1 MNKTKTVYINTV
13 TAVILVSLLFI
24 DNLSSDKAVVA
35 TTSSSLP
42 TPNATEPLST
52 TITTGSG
59 LNNSTTTNATG
70 GAAISETVN
79 DRLENTTSALENT
92 TAALTNATR
101 ALQNISSMIPAAIPS
116 SSSAAPLRPPTTVTS
131 ASAVNATTVINSIF
145 ENNLPAIFIIVISS
159 IIGVPLVLDIVLAYR
174 RKPPTT
180 VSGTYRESS
189 NRVVGMPDLYRSL
202 MTFGIIVL
210 VGTVIF
216 YLLAL
221 ITLNIN
227 DSTSPALQSLIDV
240 LKSLG
245 TILGTA
251 LATIIAFYFGTR
263 ATESATEKATAAA
276 AAGATVA
283 KARAAAIERE
293 PPNVLNT
300 IPADGATQVP
310 VSSLISA
317 TFSEPMSSPTIN
329 ENTFTIRRAD
339 DESTMIKGALS
350 LSPDSK
356 TAIFDPDQDFSPNTK
371 YIAEI
376 STGPKDL
383 AGNALASTKRWS
395 FTTATAAKNPYL
407 FTVQRYIYS

>member
-1 MNKTKTVYINTV
+1 MNKTKRVYINTV
-13 TAVILVSLLFI
+13 TAVVILVSLLFI

-35 TTSSSLP
+35 TATSSSP

-52 TITTGSG
+52 TTSG
-59 LNNSTTTNATG
+59 GGLTNNNNTTNATG
-70 GAAISETVN
+70 GAISAEIVN

-92 TAALTNATR
+92 TAALTNATK
-101 ALQNISSMIPAAIPS
+101 ALQNISSIIPAATL
-116 SSSAAPLRPPTTVTS
+116 SSSAPPPRPPNTVTS
-131 ASAVNATTVINSIF
+131 GSAVNATTVINSIF
-145 ENNLPAIFIIVISS
+145 ENNLPAVFIIVISS
-159 IIGVPLVLDIVLAYR
+159 IIGVPLVLDIILAYR

-180 VSGTYRESS
+180 MSGTYRESS

-276 AAGATVA
+276 AAGATVT
-283 KARAAAIERE
+283 KAGAAAVKKE

-376 STGPKDL
+376 STGAKDL

-395 FTTATAAKNPYL
+395 FTTATIA
-407 FTVQRYIYS
+407 

>member
-1 MNKTKTVYINTV
+1 MNKTKRVYINTV
-13 TAVILVSLLFI
+13 TAVVILVSLLFI

-35 TTSSSLP
+35 TTATSSSP
-42 TPNATEPLST
+42 TPNAIEPLST
-52 TITTGSG
+52 TITGGG
-59 LNNSTTTNATG
+59 LTNNNTSTNATG
-70 GAAISETVN
+70 GAISSEIVN

-92 TAALTNATR
+92 TAALTNATE
-101 ALQNISSMIPAAIPS
+101 ALQNISSIIPAATP
-116 SSSAAPLRPPTTVTS
+116 SSAAPPTRPATTVTS

-145 ENNLPAIFIIVISS
+145 ETNLPIIFIIAISS

-180 VSGTYRESS
+180 TVSGTDRESS

-227 DSTSPALQSLIDV
+227 DATSPALQSLIDV

-263 ATESATEKATAAA
+263 ASESATEKAAAA
-276 AAGATVA
+276 AAATVA
-283 KARAAAIERE
+283 TVTKAGAAAPAVEKE

-339 DESTMIKGALS
+339 DESTVIKGALS

-395 FTTATAAKNPYL
+395 FTTTATVA
-407 FTVQRYIYS
+407 

>member
-1 MNKTKTVYINTV
+1 MNKTKRVYINTV
-13 TAVILVSLLFI
+13 TAVILISLLVI
-24 DNLSSDKAVVA
+24 DNLSSDKAAA
-35 TTSSSLP
+35 TTFSSP
-42 TPNATEPLST
+42 TPNATEPMRNT
-52 TITTGSG
+52 TTGGG
-59 LNNSTTTNATG
+59 LTTNNTTNATG
-70 GAAISETVN
+70 DGAISATVN

-101 ALQNISSMIPAAIPS
+101 ALQNISSTIPTARPPPPS
-116 SSSAAPLRPPTTVTS
+116 PPTTITN

-145 ENNLPAIFIIVISS
+145 ENNLPAVFIIVISF
-159 IIGVPLVLDIVLAYR
+159 IIGVPLILDIILAYR
-174 RKPPTT
+174 RKPTG
-180 VSGTYRESS
+180 GTDKDD

-227 DSTSPALQSLIDV
+227 NSTSPALQSLIDV

-263 ATESATEKATAAA
+263 AAESATEKATAATAATTAAVTKA
-276 AAGATVA
+276 AAAT
-283 KARAAAIERE
+283 AAPAASEKE
-293 PPNVLNT
+293 PPEVVNT

-310 VSSLISA
+310 VSSLVSA

-339 DESTMIKGALS
+339 DESTLIKGALS
-350 LSPDSK
+350 LSPDGK
-356 TAIFDPDQDFSPNTK
+356 TAIFDPEQDLSPNTK
-371 YIAEI
+371 YVAEI
-376 STGPKDL
+376 GTGAKDL
-383 AGNALASTKRWS
+383 AGNALDSIKRWS
-395 FTTATAAKNPYL
+395 FTTVT
-407 FTVQRYIYS
+407 T

>member
-1 MNKTKTVYINTV
+1 MNKTKRVYITTV
-13 TAVILVSLLFI
+13 AAVILISLLFI
-24 DNLSSDKAVVA
+24 DNLSSSDKAVA
-35 TTSSSLP
+35 TTTSSSP
-42 TPNATEPLST
+42 VPNATEILRDNT
-52 TITTGSG
+52 TTTGGG
-59 LNNSTTTNATG
+59 LANATNATG
-70 GAAISETVN
+70 SAISEIVN
-79 DRLENTTSALENT
+79 DRLENTTSALANATE
-92 TAALTNATR
+92 ALTNATN
-101 ALQNISSMIPAAIPS
+101 AFQGVVSNPPAQT
-116 SSSAAPLRPPTTVTS
+116 PLPPPNTS
-131 ASAVNATTVINSIF
+131 TNASTVNATTVISSIF
-145 ENNLPAIFIIVISS
+145 ENNLPAVFIIVIAS
-159 IIGVPLVLDIVLAYR
+159 IIGVPLVLDIILAYR
-174 RKPPTT
+174 RKPPA
-180 VSGTYRESS
+180 VSTSGENSS

-263 ATESATEKATAAA
+263 AAESATEKASAATTAAVTKGAAA
-276 AAGATVA
+276 AA
-283 KARAAAIERE
+283 AAAPGEKE
-293 PPNVLNT
+293 PPKVLNT

-310 VSSLISA
+310 ITSLISA

-329 ENTFTIRRAD
+329 ENTFTLRRAD
-339 DESTMIKGALS
+339 DQSTLIKGAFS
-350 LSPDSK
+350 LSPDGK
-356 TAIFDPDQDFSPNTK
+356 TAIFDPDQDLSPNTK

-376 STGPKDL
+376 GTGAKDL

-395 FTTATAAKNPYL
+395 FSTA
-407 FTVQRYIYS
+407 

>member
-1 MNKTKTVYINTV
+1 MNKTKRVYINSF
-13 TAVILVSLLFI
+13 TAVVILVSLLFI

-35 TTSSSLP
+35 TATSSSP

-52 TITTGSG
+52 TTITGGG
-59 LNNSTTTNATG
+59 LTNNNTTANATG
-70 GAAISETVN
+70 IATPAEIVN

-92 TAALTNATR
+92 TAALTNATK
-101 ALQNISSMIPAAIPS
+101 ALQNISNIIPAAIPS
-116 SSSAAPLRPPTTVTS
+116 SASPPTRPATTVTS

-145 ENNLPAIFIIVISS
+145 ETNIPIIFIIAISS
-159 IIGVPLVLDIVLAYR
+159 IIGVPLVLDIILAYR

-180 VSGTYRESS
+180 TVSGTDRESS

-240 LKSLG
+240 LKNLG

-263 ATESATEKATAAA
+263 AAESATEKATAAA
-276 AAGATVA
+276 ATTTAAVTKAAGA
-283 KARAAAIERE
+283 AAAPAPSEKE
-293 PPNVLNT
+293 PPKVLNT
-300 IPADGATQVP
+300 IPADEATQVP
-310 VSSLISA
+310 VSSLVSA

-329 ENTFTIRRAD
+329 ENTFIVRRAD
-339 DESTMIKGALS
+339 DGESTLIKGVLS
-350 LSPDSK
+350 LSPDNK
-356 TAIFDPDQDFSPNTK
+356 TVIFDPEQDFSPNTK
-371 YIAEI
+371 YFAEI
-376 STGPKDL
+376 NTGAKDVT
-383 AGNALASTKRWS
+383 GNALDSTKRWS
-395 FTTATAAKNPYL
+395 FSTTT
-407 FTVQRYIYS
+407 TTTT

>member
-1 MNKTKTVYINTV
+1 MNKTKRIYINTV
-13 TAVILVSLLFI
+13 AAVILISLLFI
-24 DNLSSDKAVVA
+24 DNLSSSDKAVA
-35 TTSSSLP
+35 TTTTSSSPVL
-42 TPNATEPLST
+42 NATEILRDNT
-52 TITTGSG
+52 TTTTTTGG
-59 LNNSTTTNATG
+59 RLANATNATG
-70 GAAISETVN
+70 SAISEIVN
-79 DRLENTTSALENT
+79 DRLENTASALANATE
-92 TAALTNATR
+92 ALTNATN
-101 ALQNISSMIPAAIPS
+101 AFQGVVSNPPAQT
-116 SSSAAPLRPPTTVTS
+116 PPPNTSTNASTVNT
-131 ASAVNATTVINSIF
+131 TTVISSIF
-145 ENNLPAIFIIVISS
+145 ENNLPAVFIIVIAS
-159 IIGVPLVLDIVLAYR
+159 IIGVPLVLDIILAYR
-174 RKPPTT
+174 RKPPT
-180 VSGTYRESS
+180 VSTGGENIS

-263 ATESATEKATAAA
+263 AAESATEKASAATTAAVTKGAASAAA
-276 AAGATVA
+276 APDE
-283 KARAAAIERE
+283 KE
-293 PPNVLNT
+293 PPKVLNT

-310 VSSLISA
+310 ITSLISA
-317 TFSEPMSSPTIN
+317 TFSGPMSSPTIN

-339 DESTMIKGALS
+339 DQSTLIKGAFS
-350 LSPDSK
+350 LSPDGK
-356 TAIFDPDQDFSPNTK
+356 TAIFDPDQDLSPNTK

-376 STGPKDL
+376 GTGAKDL

-395 FTTATAAKNPYL
+395 FSTA
-407 FTVQRYIYS
+407 

>member
-1 MNKTKTVYINTV
+1 
-13 TAVILVSLLFI
+13 VILISLLFI
-24 DNLSSDKAVVA
+24 DNLSSSDKAVA
-35 TTSSSLP
+35 TTTSSSP
-42 TPNATEPLST
+42 VPNATEILRDNT
-52 TITTGSG
+52 TTTGGG
-59 LNNSTTTNATG
+59 LANATNATG
-70 GAAISETVN
+70 SAISEIVN
-79 DRLENTTSALENT
+79 DRLENTTSALANATE
-92 TAALTNATR
+92 ALTNATN
-101 ALQNISSMIPAAIPS
+101 AFQGVVSNPPAQT
-116 SSSAAPLRPPTTVTS
+116 PLPPPNTS
-131 ASAVNATTVINSIF
+131 TNASTVNATTVISSIF
-145 ENNLPAIFIIVISS
+145 ENNLPAVFIIVIAS
-159 IIGVPLVLDIVLAYR
+159 IIGVPLVLDIILAYR
-174 RKPPTT
+174 RKPPA
-180 VSGTYRESS
+180 VSTSGENSS

-263 ATESATEKATAAA
+263 AAESATEKASAATTAAVTKGAAA
-276 AAGATVA
+276 AA
-283 KARAAAIERE
+283 AAPGEKE
-293 PPNVLNT
+293 PPKVLNT

-310 VSSLISA
+310 ITSLISA

-339 DESTMIKGALS
+339 DPSTLIKGALT
-350 LSPDSK
+350 LSPDGK
-356 TAIFDPDQDFSPNTK
+356 TAIFDPDQDLSPNTK

-376 STGPKDL
+376 GTGAKDL

-395 FTTATAAKNPYL
+395 FTTA
-407 FTVQRYIYS
+407 

>member
-1 MNKTKTVYINTV
+1 MKKTKRVYIKTLI
-13 TAVILVSLLFI
+13 AVILVSLLFL
-24 DNLSSDKAVVA
+24 DNLSSETAVLA
-35 TTSSSLP
+35 TSSSSP
-42 TPNATEPLST
+42 APNATQPMT
-52 TITTGSG
+52 ANITTTTDG
-59 LNNSTTTNATG
+59 LTNNNTTNTIG
-70 GAAISETVN
+70 SAISEIVN
-79 DRLENTTSALENT
+79 DTLQNTTIALENA
-92 TAALTNATR
+92 TAALTNATK
-101 ALQNISSMIPAAIPS
+101 ALQGVSSIPAPPPPSPS
-116 SSSAAPLRPPTTVTS
+116 SPPPTTATITN
-131 ASAVNATTVINSIF
+131 ASPVNSTTVINSIF
-145 ENNLPAIFIIVISS
+145 ENNLPAVFIIVISF
-159 IIGVPLVLDIVLAYR
+159 IIGVPLVLDIILAYR
-174 RKPPTT
+174 RKSTA
-180 VSGTYRESS
+180 GTDKDD

-263 ATESATEKATAAA
+263 AAESATEKAAAATTAAVTKAAA
-276 AAGATVA
+276 ATTAE
-283 KARAAAIERE
+283 KE
-293 PPNVLNT
+293 PPKVLNT

-317 TFSEPMSSPTIN
+317 TFSEPMSSQTIN

-339 DESTMIKGALS
+339 DESTLIKGALS
-350 LSPDSK
+350 LSPDGK
-356 TAIFDPDQDFSPNTK
+356 TALFDPDQDFSPNTK

-376 STGPKDL
+376 GTGAKDL

-395 FTTATAAKNPYL
+395 FTTT
-407 FTVQRYIYS
+407 TS

>member
-1 MNKTKTVYINTV
+1 MNKTKRVYINTV
-13 TAVILVSLLFI
+13 TAVAILVSLLFI
-24 DNLSSDKAVVA
+24 DNLSSDKAVA
-35 TTSSSLP
+35 TTATSSSP
-42 TPNATEPLST
+42 TPNAIEPLST
-52 TITTGSG
+52 TTITGGG
-59 LNNSTTTNATG
+59 LTNNNTTINATG
-70 GAAISETVN
+70 GVTSEIVN
-79 DRLENTTSALENT
+79 DRLENTTSALGNT
-92 TAALTNATR
+92 TAALTNATE
-101 ALQNISSMIPAAIPS
+101 ALQNISSIIPAATL
-116 SSSAAPLRPPTTVTS
+116 SSAAPAPPSPTTVTS

-145 ENNLPAIFIIVISS
+145 ETNLPIIFIIAISS
-159 IIGVPLVLDIVLAYR
+159 IIGVPLVLDIILAYR
-174 RKPPTT
+174 RKSPTTTT
-180 VSGTYRESS
+180 VSGTDRESS

-263 ATESATEKATAAA
+263 ASESATEKAAAA
-276 AAGATVA
+276 AATVATVT
-283 KARAAAIERE
+283 KAGAAAPAVEKE

-339 DESTMIKGALS
+339 DESTVIKGALS

-356 TAIFDPDQDFSPNTK
+356 TAIFDPDQDFYPNTK

-376 STGPKDL
+376 SIGPKDL

-395 FTTATAAKNPYL
+395 FTTTATVA
-407 FTVQRYIYS
+407 